1 MKTLSIFLMTY
12 SLSFAQLLGPKISLQ
27 QIEYDFGT
35 VEQGTIVKHS
45 FIITNNGGDVL
56 IIKDVSASC
65 GCTAANPDKREL
77 SPGESTNINVEF
89 NTNGRSGKQRKA
101 VYVETNDPDN
111 KKLELK
117 IYGTIVKKMKES
129 IGSNQ
134 PKIYFNESEH
144 DFGTIK
150 EGKVVDYLFKFSNK
164 GDAPLKI
171 KNVETSCGCTAALV
185 SSKTI
190 EPGNEGTLKVELNTK
205 DRSGKMSRSITISS
219 NDPAEPNKVLLISAE
234 IKKEI
239 N

>member
-12 SLSFAQLLGPKISLQ
+12 SLGFAQLLGPKISLQ

-77 SPGESTNINVEF
+77 NPGESTNINVEF
-89 NTNGRSGKQRKA
+89 NTNGRSGKQKKA

-129 IGSNQ
+129 VGSNQ

>member
-56 IIKDVSASC
+56 IIKDISASC

-77 SPGESTNINVEF
+77 NPGESTNINVEF

-117 IYGTIVKKMKES
+117 IYGTVVKKMKES

-171 KNVETSCGCTAALV
+171 KNVKTSCGCTAALV

-190 EPGNEGTLKVELNTK
+190 EPGNEGTLRIELNTK

>member
-77 SPGESTNINVEF
+77 NPGESTNINVEF

-101 VYVETNDPDN
+101 VYIETNDPDN

-171 KNVETSCGCTAALV
+171 KNVKTSCGCTAALV

>member
-1 MKTLSIFLMTY
+1 
-12 SLSFAQLLGPKISLQ
+12 Q

-56 IIKDVSASC
+56 IIKDISASC

-77 SPGESTNINVEF
+77 NPGESTNINVEF

-117 IYGTIVKKMKES
+117 IYGTVVKKMKES

-171 KNVETSCGCTAALV
+171 KNVKTSCGCTAALV

-190 EPGNEGTLKVELNTK
+190 EPGNEGTLRIELNTK

>member
-56 IIKDVSASC
+56 IIKDISASC

-77 SPGESTNINVEF
+77 NPGESTNINVEF

-117 IYGTIVKKMKES
+117 IYGTVVKKMKES

-190 EPGNEGTLKVELNTK
+190 EPGNEGTLRIELNTK

>member
-77 SPGESTNINVEF
+77 NPGESTNINVEF

-101 VYVETNDPDN
+101 VYIETNDPDN

>member
-56 IIKDVSASC
+56 IIKDISASC
-65 GCTAANPDKREL
+65 GCTAANPDKKEL
-77 SPGESTNINVEF
+77 NPGESTNINVEF

-117 IYGTIVKKMKES
+117 IYGTVVKKMKES

-150 EGKVVDYLFKFSNK
+150 EG
-164 GDAPLKI
+164 
-171 KNVETSCGCTAALV
+171 
-185 SSKTI
+185 
-190 EPGNEGTLKVELNTK
+190 
-205 DRSGKMSRSITISS
+205 
-219 NDPAEPNKVLLISAE
+219 
-234 IKKEI
+234 
-239 N
+239 